1 MYYNRCFSATI
12 VISGQFSDDTDIGL
26 NGDMNGDDNLDVLD
40 VVVMVDIILGGGM
53 GDVGD
58 LLNIVTG

>member
-1 MYYNRCFSATI
+1 
-12 VISGQFSDDTDIGL
+12 
-26 NGDMNGDDNLDVLD
+26 MNGDDNLDVLD

-58 LLNIVTG
+58 LLNIVRG